1 MLNNNFLK
9 TLTILYVEDEQ
20 VAREQLAKALKRI
33 FKEVITA
40 VDGEDGYEKYNEH
53 KQTIDLILSDI
64 NMPRLNG
71 IEMLEKIRKTDGDI
85 PFIFTT
91 ARSETEY
98 LLKAIELN
106 VNHYALKPVNIEDI
120 IQRINT
126 VCQKTYFEKKLADKQ
141 DELKNYTKAIENVA
155 LVLKMDIEGKVTFAN
170 ASFLET
176 SLYSTLEIVELTFD
190 NIVHTE
196 AQKDL
201 FQTILYTIET
211 QNSWEGNEKFIT
223 KNSEDFYLKFSM
235 FKINSLDQNE
245 YMMIGFL
252 TTKENIEKR
261 EFRKKVILNQKEH
274 KEQEA
279 NLQKEVNLYKD
290 QLQKLK
296 DIILPIEEK
305 LKEEKKKNI
314 ILQKQLYYYE
324 EKVHSIDD
332 KKSDFFKQ
340 ANSRVH
346 DLSEAYKKIK
356 KENETAITHR
366 QKLEEQVEASR
377 EEMQKLYASL
387 DERDK
392 RLLKFEDIIKY
403 RESQLMMI
411 DPKLLSQ

>member
-1 MLNNNFLK
+1 MLNNTFLK

-20 VAREQLAKALKRI
+20 IAREQLAKALKRI

-53 KQTIDLILSDI
+53 KQSIDLVLSDI
-64 NMPRLNG
+64 NMPRQNG
-71 IEMLEKIRKTDGDI
+71 IEMLEKIRQTDTNL

-106 VNHYALKPVNIEDI
+106 VNHYALKPVNIDDI

-126 VCQKTYFEKKLADKQ
+126 VCQKTYFEKKLAEKQ

-155 LVLKMDIEGKVTFAN
+155 LVLKMDIEGKVIFAN
-170 ASFLET
+170 ESFLET
-176 SLYSTLEIVELTFD
+176 SLYTSEEIMQLSFES
-190 NIVHTE
+190 IVHTE
-196 AQKDL
+196 GQKDL

-211 QNSWEGNEKFIT
+211 KESWEGNEKFIT

-261 EFRKKVILNQKEH
+261 EFRKKVIINLKEH

-279 NLQKEVNLYKD
+279 SLQKELTTYKQ
-290 QLQKLK
+290 QLQKVK
-296 DIILPIEEK
+296 EIILPMEEK

-314 ILQKQLYYYE
+314 VLQKQLHYYE

-340 ANSRVH
+340 ANSRVQE
-346 DLSEAYKKIK
+346 LSDAYKKIK

-366 QKLEEQVEASR
+366 QKLEEQVDASR

-387 DERDK
+387 EERDK
-392 RLLKFEDIIKY
+392 RLLKFEDVIKY

-411 DPKLLSQ
+411 DPKLLNQ